1 MDRSG
6 KTALLVMACAI
17 AFSGGIFAGYIKNRD
32 DRPKKETPENVPVNV
47 VSEKTQY
54 ETPTQRETEKRDEIL
69 NYLVALSGDELEVY
83 EVYES
88 GRRGYRKRKFAQR
101 RQGNARK
108 RNIRIRKRR
117 GFDDDR
123 RFHQLTS
130 KRSALERTSPG

>member
-69 NYLVALSGDELEVY
+69 NYLVALNGDELEVY

-88 GRRGYRKRKFAQR
+88 GKRAKIESAAIENGNLRR
-101 RQGNARK
+101 
-108 RNIRIRKRR
+108 
-117 GFDDDR
+117 DDR
-123 RFHQLTS
+123 EMLEKGISVYERDE
-130 KRSALERTSPG
+130 ALMMIEDFIS

>member
-88 GRRGYRKRKFAQR
+88 GKREKIEGAAIENGNLRK
-101 RQGNARK
+101 
-108 RNIRIRKRR
+108 
-117 GFDDDR
+117 DDR
-123 RFHQLTS
+123 EMLEKGISVYERDE
-130 KRSALERTSPG
+130 ALMMIEDFIS